1 MGSSLCQVS
10 ERVCYPLPYQYI
22 ISAQESKLKPVIMIF
37 KRTGPKHTIRLML
50 LSVISFLGIAYA
62 HPTIVLGTVYSDP
75 VTPQPNES
83 FTISLVMVFPTQ
95 VPVADAVVNLEFSTP
110 GQATIRTEELTEVEE
125 GRYETQVTL
134 PQAGSYTLM
143 IRDTTY
149 RQEETTASLT
159 FLVGEGEND
168 DAIPFVLPPTVVGAD
183 LQTWLVWLIAVP
195 VIAGVVV
202 TILVMMN
209 NPGQTSEEEA

>member
-1 MGSSLCQVS
+1 MAAAVILSNALEVWSRQMLKF
-10 ERVCYPLPYQYI
+10 
-22 ISAQESKLKPVIMIF
+22 SAQRAKSWGVSRYLLILVIILIF
-37 KRTGPKHTIRLML
+37 Q
-50 LSVISFLGIAYA
+50 AYA

-83 FTISLVMVFPTQ
+83 FTVSLVMVFPTQ
-95 VPVADAVVNLEFSTP
+95 VPVADAVVNLEFAKP
-110 GQATIRTEELTEVEE
+110 GQATIRTEELTETEE

-159 FLVGEGEND
+159 FWVGEGEND
-168 DAIPFVLPPTVVGAD
+168 DAIPFVLPPTAVGAD

-209 NPGQTSEEEA
+209 NPGKTTEEEA